1 MPPCWGSF
9 PLMRSWTRST
19 PDRLLF
25 FRVFQ
30 RPARAPIVLKRR
42 QMIASLQQ
50 AERLEVR
57 VKQIA
62 ILVAICLIPV
72 PLRPQEHSPTT
83 RTSANPQASGEV
95 PLGERFAREYEK
107 HSGLGSTPELDGIS
121 PYVSSVGSK
130 VASVL
135 PSGLQ
140 VHFVFDPNPDFKSA
154 FALPG
159 GYIIIG
165 GGLLAIAQREDELAN
180 ALAHEIEH
188 VELGEVSR
196 RVSELRKKEIKNL
209 ELSEFL
215 PGYTKEE
222 ELACDLNG
230 QQLAAKAG
238 YSPAGMLTLLET
250 FKALRKGEPEEPSE
264 KHPSLAE
271 RIAQAE
277 PLAKASPQNQKPL
290 RIP

>member
-1 MPPCWGSF
+1 
-9 PLMRSWTRST
+9 MRSWTRST
-19 PDRLLF
+19 PDRLHF

-30 RPARAPIVLKRR
+30 RPARRPIVLKRR

-50 AERLEVR
+50 AERLEVH

-62 ILVAICLIPV
+62 ILIAICLIPV

-95 PLGERFAREYEK
+95 PLGERLAGEYEK
-107 HSGLGSTPELDGIS
+107 QAGLGSTPELDGIS
-121 PYVSSVGSK
+121 RYISSVGSK

-140 VHFVFDPNPDFKSA
+140 FHFVLDPNPDFKSA

-159 GYIIIG
+159 GYIIVG
-165 GGLLAIAQREDELAN
+165 GGLLAIAQTEDELAN
-180 ALAHEIEH
+180 VLAHEIEH
-188 VELGEVSR
+188 VELGQVSG
-196 RVSELRKKEIKNL
+196 RVSELRKQKEIKNL

>member
-1 MPPCWGSF
+1 
-9 PLMRSWTRST
+9 MRSWTRST
-19 PDRLLF
+19 PDRLHF

-30 RPARAPIVLKRR
+30 RPARRPIVLKRR

-50 AERLEVR
+50 AERLEVH

-62 ILVAICLIPV
+62 ILIAICLIPV
-72 PLRPQEHSPTT
+72 RLRPQEHSPTT

-95 PLGERFAREYEK
+95 PLGERLAREYEK
-107 HSGLGSTPELDGIS
+107 QAGLGSTPELDGIS
-121 PYVSSVGSK
+121 RYISSVGSK

-140 VHFVFDPNPDFKSA
+140 FHFVFDPNPDFKSA

-159 GYIIIG
+159 GYIIVG
-165 GGLLAIAQREDELAN
+165 GGLLAIAQTEDELAN

-188 VELGEVSR
+188 VELGQVSG
-196 RVSELRKKEIKNL
+196 RVSELRKQKEIKNL

-277 PLAKASPQNQKPL
+277 PLAKASPQNQKTL

>member
-1 MPPCWGSF
+1 
-9 PLMRSWTRST
+9 
-19 PDRLLF
+19 
-25 FRVFQ
+25 VFQ
-30 RPARAPIVLKRR
+30 CRVPVEVYVCKAEAYRPSCVA
-42 QMIASLQQ
+42 LQQ
-50 AERLEVR
+50 AERLEVH

-62 ILVAICLIPV
+62 ILLTICLIPV

-83 RTSANPQASGEV
+83 RTSGNSQAPSEV
-95 PLGERFAREYEK
+95 TLGEGLAREYEK
-107 HSGLGSTPELDGIS
+107 QAGLGSTPELDRIS
-121 PYVSSVGSK
+121 RYINSVGSK

-140 VHFVFDPNPDFKSA
+140 YHFVFDPNPDFKSA

-159 GYIIIG
+159 GYIIVG
-165 GGLLAIAQREDELAN
+165 GGLLAIAQTEDELAN
-180 ALAHEIEH
+180 VFAHEIEH
-188 VELGEVSR
+188 VELGQVSR
-196 RVSELRKKEIKNL
+196 RVSELIKQKAIKNL

-215 PGYTKEE
+215 PGYLKEE

-271 RIAQAE
+271 RIAQAA
-277 PLAKASPQNQKPL
+277 PLAKASPQSQKPL

>member
-1 MPPCWGSF
+1 
-9 PLMRSWTRST
+9 
-19 PDRLLF
+19 
-25 FRVFQ
+25 
-30 RPARAPIVLKRR
+30 
-42 QMIASLQQ
+42 MIASLQQ
-50 AERLEVR
+50 AERLEVH

-62 ILVAICLIPV
+62 ILIAICLIPV

-95 PLGERFAREYEK
+95 TLGERLAREYEK
-107 HSGLGSTPELDGIS
+107 QAGLGSTPELDGIS
-121 PYVSSVGSK
+121 RYVSSVGSK
-130 VASVL
+130 AASVL

-140 VHFVFDPNPDFKSA
+140 FHFVFDPNPDFKSA

-159 GYIIIG
+159 GYIIVG
-165 GGLLAIAQREDELAN
+165 GGLLAIAQTEDELAN

-188 VELGEVSR
+188 VELGQVSG
-196 RVSELRKKEIKNL
+196 RVSELRKQKEIKNL

>member
-1 MPPCWGSF
+1 
-9 PLMRSWTRST
+9 
-19 PDRLLF
+19 
-25 FRVFQ
+25 
-30 RPARAPIVLKRR
+30 
-42 QMIASLQQ
+42 MIASLQQ
-50 AERLEVR
+50 AERLEVH

-62 ILVAICLIPV
+62 ILIAICLIPV
-72 PLRPQEHSPTT
+72 PLRPQEHSPI
-83 RTSANPQASGEV
+83 TSTGANRQASGEV
-95 PLGERFAREYEK
+95 PLGERLAREYEK
-107 HSGLGSTPELDGIS
+107 QAGLGSTPELDGIS
-121 PYVSSVGSK
+121 RYISSVGGR

-140 VHFVFDPNPDFKSA
+140 FHFVFDPNPDFKSA

-159 GYIIIG
+159 GYIIVG
-165 GGLLAIAQREDELAN
+165 GGLLAIAQTEDELAN

-188 VELGEVSR
+188 VELGQVSG
-196 RVSELRKKEIKNL
+196 RVSELRKQKEIKNL